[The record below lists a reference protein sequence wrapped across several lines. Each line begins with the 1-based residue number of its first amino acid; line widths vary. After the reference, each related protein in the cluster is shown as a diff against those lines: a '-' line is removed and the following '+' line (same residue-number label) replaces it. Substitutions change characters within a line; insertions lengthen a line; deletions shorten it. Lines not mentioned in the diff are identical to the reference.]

1 MDQIALI
8 LMNVQIH
15 KHVEGESALTRM
27 EGMSANVLRI
37 LSYCNQVLLIELYC
51 LYVIV
56 AIYNGKY
63 YLHII
68 CIFLLIF
75 QEKAALTLE
84 QGTAT
89 WNTILVET
97 DYQFVGET

>member
-37 LSYCNQVLLIELYC
+37 LSYCNQVLLIEFYC

-56 AIYNGKY
+56 AIIAR
-63 YLHII
+63 II
-68 CIFLLIF
+68 YILYIFF
-75 QEKAALTLE
+75 H
-84 QGTAT
+84 
-89 WNTILVET
+89 
-97 DYQFVGET
+97 